1 MKQCI
6 KECYLARVPC
16 ENRNCRMHIEYEE
29 DLNCTVIAL
38 KKHGPMTLEEIGK
51 RHQNQHSTCQTDCRC
66 YSLKIKKD
74 ITAGKYYLK
83 VAYSRHIC

>member
-51 RHQNQHSTCQTDCRC
+51 RHQISTVRVKQIVDATL
-66 YSLKIKKD
+66 LKLKKTLLRENT
-74 ITAGKYYLK
+74 I
-83 VAYSRHIC
+83 